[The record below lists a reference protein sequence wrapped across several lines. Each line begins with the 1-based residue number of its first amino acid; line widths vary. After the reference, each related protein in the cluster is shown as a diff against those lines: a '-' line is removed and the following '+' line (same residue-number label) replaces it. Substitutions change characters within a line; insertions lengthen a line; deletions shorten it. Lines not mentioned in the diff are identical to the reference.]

1 MAKKTINKDTKV
13 TTAKTVEETPVVS
26 EKKEENVVNLE
37 KVDDTEDKKDV
48 SEVIVPDNIS
58 ENVDKTDEPDNV
70 EQLEKPEAPKE
81 MLNESVSDDNKDDE
95 EKDWLPKDDEEKD
108 EKPKDDDEKAEY
120 TVDTQVISELIDPES
135 AGMSSI
141 TPTYVTCPPIN
152 DAYVESD
159 VTPTYTAQCPPKPET
174 EKQDSYVAQR
184 PY

>member
-13 TTAKTVEETPVVS
+13 TTAKTVEETPFVS

-95 EKDWLPKDDEEKD
+95 EKDWLPKDDEEK
-108 EKPKDDDEKAEY
+108 EEY
-120 TVDTQVISELIDPES
+120 TIDNQVISELIDPES

-141 TPTYVTCPPIN
+141 TPTYVACPPIK
-152 DAYVESD
+152 DAYVASD
-159 VTPTYTAQCPPKPET
+159 ATPTYTAQCPPKPAT
-174 EKQDSYVAQR
+174 EKLDAYVAQR

>member
-48 SEVIVPDNIS
+48 SEVIVPENIS
-58 ENVDKTDEPDNV
+58 DNV
-70 EQLEKPEAPKE
+70 EKVDVLENAELLEKPEAPIE
-81 MLNESVSDDNKDDE
+81 TLNESVSDDNKDDE
-95 EKDWLPKDDEEKD
+95 EKDWLPKDDK
-108 EKPKDDDEKAEY
+108 EKAEY

-135 AGMSSI
+135 ACMTSI

-152 DAYVESD
+152 DAYVASD

-174 EKQDSYVAQR
+174 EKQDSYLAQR

>member
-13 TTAKTVEETPVVS
+13 TTAKTVEDTPVVS

-95 EKDWLPKDDEEKD
+95 EKDWLPKDDEEN
-108 EKPKDDDEKAEY
+108 EEY

-141 TPTYVTCPPIN
+141 TPTYVACPPIK
-152 DAYVESD
+152 DAYVASD
-159 VTPTYTAQCPPKPET
+159 ATPTYTAQCPPKPTT
-174 EKQDSYVAQR
+174 EKPDAYVAQR

>member
-26 EKKEENVVNLE
+26 EQKEENVVNLE

-48 SEVIVPDNIS
+48 SEVIVPENIS
-58 ENVDKTDEPDNV
+58 DNV
-70 EQLEKPEAPKE
+70 EKVDVLENAELLEKPEAPTE
-81 MLNESVSDDNKDDE
+81 TLNESVSDDNKDDE
-95 EKDWLPKDDEEKD
+95 EKDWLPKDDK
-108 EKPKDDDEKAEY
+108 EKAEY

-141 TPTYVTCPPIN
+141 TPTYVACPPIK
-152 DAYVESD
+152 DAYVASD

>member
-13 TTAKTVEETPVVS
+13 TTTKTVEETPVVS

-48 SEVIVPDNIS
+48 SEVIVPENIS
-58 ENVDKTDEPDNV
+58 ENVEKVDVLENADL
-70 EQLEKPEAPKE
+70 LEKPEAPTE

-95 EKDWLPKDDEEKD
+95 EKDWLPKDDEEK
-108 EKPKDDDEKAEY
+108 EEY
-120 TVDTQVISELIDPES
+120 TIDNQVISELIDPES

-141 TPTYVTCPPIN
+141 TPTYVACPPIN
-152 DAYVESD
+152 DAYVAQEA
-159 VTPTYTAQCPPKPET
+159 TPTYTAQCPPKPAT
-174 EKQDSYVAQR
+174 EKPDAYVAQR

>member
-95 EKDWLPKDDEEKD
+95 EKDWLPKDDEEK
-108 EKPKDDDEKAEY
+108 AGY
-120 TVDTQVISELIDPES
+120 TVDTPAISELIDPEY

-141 TPTYVTCPPIN
+141 TPTYVACPPIK
-152 DAYVESD
+152 DSYVEPEA
-159 VTPTYTAQCPPKPET
+159 TPTYTAQCPPKPAT
-174 EKQDSYVAQR
+174 EKPDAYVAQR